1 MKCPSKIQ
9 VIYSGNV
16 QGVGFRFAAR
26 RIASRLK
33 ITGFVRNLS
42 DGTVEI
48 VCEGEKSALEEFLK
62 AIQENFAD
70 YISGSNVGWKPWSG
84 EFASFEIRF

>member
-1 MKCPSKIQ
+1 MKCSSKIQ

-16 QGVGFRFAAR
+16 HGVGFRFTAR

-33 ITGFVRNLS
+33 ITGFVKNLS

-48 VCEGEKSALEEFLK
+48 VCEGEKSALEEFLN
-62 AIQENFAD
+62 AIQENFAGN
-70 YISGSNVGWKPWSG
+70 ISGSNVDWKPWSG

>member
-1 MKCPSKIQ
+1 MKCSAKIQ

-16 QGVGFRFAAR
+16 HGVGFRFTAR
-26 RIASRLK
+26 RIAFRLEV
-33 ITGFVRNLS
+33 TGFARSLS

-48 VCEGEKSALEEFLK
+48 VCEGEKEALEEFLT
-62 AIQENFAD
+62 AIQENFAG
-70 YISGSNVGWKPWSG
+70 YISGFNVDWKPWSG

>member
-1 MKCPSKIQ
+1 M
-9 VIYSGNV
+9 IYSGNV
-16 QGVGFRFAAR
+16 HGVGFRFTAR

-33 ITGFVRNLS
+33 ITGFVKNLS

-48 VCEGEKSALEEFLK
+48 VCEGEKEALEEFLN
-62 AIQENFAD
+62 AIQENFAG
-70 YISGSNVGWKPWSG
+70 YISGSNVDWKPWSG